1 MTAITAPA
9 PTLADAVFPR
19 SRVRDALLV
28 VGFAGLTALAAQL
41 TIKLPFTPVPITGQ
55 TFAVLATGTA
65 LGWRRGLLS
74 QLLYVAVGLVG
85 LPVYADG
92 AHGWA
97 QLTGASG
104 GYLVGFIVAAA
115 LVGALCERRQDRSLL
130 TSVPAMLAGSAV
142 IYAFGLPW
150 LAHSLHVSGV
160 KAVELGLAPF
170 LIGDTVKLLLAGGI
184 APAAWRFVKSGE

>member
-9 PTLADAVFPR
+9 PTLADAVLPR
-19 SRVRDALLV
+19 SRVRDVLLI

-74 QLLYVAVGLVG
+74 QLLYVGVGLVG

-92 AHGWA
+92 NHGWA
-97 QLTGASG
+97 QLTG
-104 GYLVGFIVAAA
+104 
-115 LVGALCERRQDRSLL
+115 
-130 TSVPAMLAGSAV
+130 
-142 IYAFGLPW
+142 
-150 LAHSLHVSGV
+150 
-160 KAVELGLAPF
+160 
-170 LIGDTVKLLLAGGI
+170 
-184 APAAWRFVKSGE
+184 

>member
-19 SRVRDALLV
+19 TRVRDALLV

-74 QLLYVAVGLVG
+74 QLLYVVAGLG
-85 LPVYADG
+85 LPIYAGG

-104 GYLVGFIVAAA
+104 GYLVGFVVAAA
-115 LVGALCERRQDRSLL
+115 LVGLLSERRQDRSLL
-130 TSVPAMLAGSAV
+130 TSIPAMLAGSAV

-150 LAHSLHVSGV
+150 LAHSIHVSGT
-160 KAVELGLAPF
+160 KAAELGLAPF
-170 LIGDTVKLLLAGGI
+170 LIGDTIKLLLAAGI
-184 APAAWRFVKSGE
+184 GPAAWRFVKSGE